1 MLADPEI
8 FEASN
13 RHFKPLLSFACQPPV
28 LHERLLAVLGEIE
41 IPTQLEMGLRSPAL
55 LAA

>member
-8 FEASN
+8 FDASKSY
-13 RHFKPLLSFACQPPV
+13 FKPLLSFACQAPV

-41 IPTQLEMGLRSPAL
+41 LPTRLEMGLRSPAL